1 MKCDAE
7 ELGLESVA
15 ERVQATTACGR
26 RETGKLRLERRAFVR
41 SPSGYGVIRSMATAW
56 EVSACAR

>member
-7 ELGLESVA
+7 ELGLESVG

-26 RETGKLRLERRAFVR
+26 PETGKLQVEQRVCDR
-41 SPSGYGVIRSMATAW
+41 SPSGYGVTWTKELGGGDAAN
-56 EVSACAR
+56 

>member
-7 ELGLESVA
+7 ELGLESVG

-26 RETGKLRLERRAFVR
+26 PETGKLQVEQRVCDR
-41 SPSGYGVIRSMATAW
+41 SPSGYGVMRSMATAW